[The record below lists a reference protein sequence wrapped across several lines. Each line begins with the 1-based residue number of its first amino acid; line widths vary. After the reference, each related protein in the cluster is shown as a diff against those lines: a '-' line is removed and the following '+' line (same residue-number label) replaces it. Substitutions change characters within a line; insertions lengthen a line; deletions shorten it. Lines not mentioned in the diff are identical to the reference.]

1 MEWSTKTQEY
11 IVPELRIY
19 KRHLFLK
26 LPKYRYI
33 FKIQSTILKAARD
46 YLYSHGFIEL
56 VAPVIAPVTDPG
68 VREARE
74 FDLEYYEE
82 RAVLVTSAIL
92 YKLAGLKIHD
102 KIFYLAHNIRREPIN
117 LRDFT
122 TRLAEF
128 RQIDIEIANID
139 RNELVSI
146 SEDFLIYI
154 IKAVKK
160 ERREELEKLGR
171 DLRVPRK
178 PFKRI
183 KFDDAVE
190 IVSEKGYGLD
200 SSGELSKDAERYI
213 SMLYKEPFW
222 IIDFPAKIRGFYYK
236 KKDQKY
242 LLDMDLMYPEGFGEG
257 ASGGER
263 EIDPIK
269 VRERMME
276 TGTDPR
282 KYIWL
287 FEILQDGLPQC
298 SGIGFGLERLTRYIT
313 GVKDIIDTVLFPK
326 APGYLGL

>member
-1 MEWSTKTQEY
+1 MKTLEY

-19 KRHLFLK
+19 KRHLLLK

-33 FKIQSTILKAARD
+33 FKIQSTILKAVRD

-56 VAPVIAPVTDPG
+56 IAPVIAPVTDPG
-68 VREARE
+68 IREARE
-74 FDLEYYEE
+74 FDLGYYEE
-82 RAVLVTSAIL
+82 KAVLVTSAIL

-102 KIFYLAHNIRREPIN
+102 KIFYLAHNIRREPID
-117 LRDFT
+117 LIDFT
-122 TRLAEF
+122 TRLTEF
-128 RQIDIEIANID
+128 RQIDLEVAYID
-139 RNELVSI
+139 RDKLMSI
-146 SEDFLIYI
+146 SEDLLIHI
-154 IKAVKK
+154 IETVKR
-160 ERREELEKLGR
+160 ERSEELEKLGR
-171 DLRVPRK
+171 DLVVPRK

-190 IVSEKGYGLD
+190 LVCEEGYGLD
-200 SSGELSKDAERYI
+200 SSGELSKDAEKYI
-213 SMLYKEPFW
+213 SMIHEEPFW
-222 IIDFPAKIRGFYYK
+222 IIDYPAKIRGFYYK

-263 EIDPIK
+263 EVDPIRI
-269 VRERMME
+269 RERMIE

-287 FEILQDGLPQC
+287 FEMLQDGLPPC

-313 GVKDIIDTVLFPK
+313 GVRDIIDTALFPK

>member
-1 MEWSTKTQEY
+1 MKTRH

-26 LPKYRYI
+26 LPKYKSI

-46 YLYSHGFIEL
+46 YLYDKGFIEL

-68 VREARE
+68 IREARE
-74 FDLEYYEE
+74 FDLSYYSEK
-82 RAVLVTSAIL
+82 AVLVTSAIL
-92 YKLAGLKIHD
+92 YKLTGLKIHD
-102 KIFYLAHNIRREPIN
+102 KIFFVAHNIRKEPID

-128 RQIDIEIANID
+128 RQIDIEITHID
-139 RNELVSI
+139 RDELMRV
-146 SEDFLIYI
+146 SEDFLIHVI
-154 IKAVKK
+154 ERVKR
-160 ERREELEKLGR
+160 ERSEELEKLKR
-171 DLRVPRK
+171 ELKVPRR

-183 KFDDAVE
+183 RFDDAVE
-190 IVSEKGYGLD
+190 LVSEDGYGLD
-200 SSGELSKDAERYI
+200 SAGELSKEAERYI
-213 SMLYKEPFW
+213 SETHEEPFW

-236 KKDQKY
+236 KKDSEH

-263 EIDPIK
+263 EVDPLK
-269 VRERMME
+269 VRDRMLE

-287 FEILQDGLPQC
+287 FEILYEGLPPC

-313 GVKDIIDTVLFPK
+313 GVKEIIDVTLFPK